1 MKIFCFDILLAP
13 LLLRNASGLTQN
25 CGNASHPQ
33 SRFADNRQAK
43 IIGGDDTQTPFSFCP
58 PVLWLCQ
65 KFKKATGYYL

>member
-33 SRFADNRQAK
+33 SRFAGQQAGK
-43 IIGGDDTQTPFSFCP
+43 NHWWG
-58 PVLWLCQ
+58 
-65 KFKKATGYYL
+65 